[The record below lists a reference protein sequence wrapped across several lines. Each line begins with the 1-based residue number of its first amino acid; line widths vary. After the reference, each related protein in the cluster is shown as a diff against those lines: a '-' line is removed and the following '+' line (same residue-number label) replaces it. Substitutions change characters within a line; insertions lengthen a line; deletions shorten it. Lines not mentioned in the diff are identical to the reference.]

1 MATRSFIGILN
12 SNGSVTGVYCHWDG
26 YPDGVGKVL
35 AEHYT
40 DPFKVIE
47 LLELGGL
54 SSLGPRIAPEP
65 GEAHSFNKPAPGVT
79 VAYGRD
85 RKDAPEPR
93 AHTFQ
98 NLELCRRDVRSIFS
112 VEYTYVFANGEWNT
126 YR

>member
-35 AEHYT
+35 KEHYT
-40 DPFKVIE
+40 DRSKVIE

-85 RKDAPEPR
+85 RGEKNR
-93 AHTFQ
+93 VSHTFQ
-98 NLELCRRDVRSIFS
+98 NLEALRRDVWSIFNAD
-112 VEYTYVFANGEWNT
+112 YAYVFSNGEWNT